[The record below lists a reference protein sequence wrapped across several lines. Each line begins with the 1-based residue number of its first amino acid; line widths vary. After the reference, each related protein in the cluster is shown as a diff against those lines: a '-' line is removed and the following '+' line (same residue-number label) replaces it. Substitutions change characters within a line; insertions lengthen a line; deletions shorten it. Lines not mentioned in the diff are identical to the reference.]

1 MKRVAK
7 VLLALVFWLFV
18 WAFAA
23 WRMGQPLLLPSP
35 IHVAGRL
42 WHLMGEGSFWLT
54 TAASLGRV
62 LLGVVLSV
70 VLGVALA
77 ALTEAFSWLND
88 LLSPL
93 LTVIKSTPVASFI
106 ILAILWMGRNQ
117 VPVFIV
123 ILMALPVIWANVAA
137 GIRTTDPGLLQM
149 ARVYQFPLLRRL
161 RRIWV
166 PSVMPYFLSACRT
179 SLGLAWKAG
188 IAAEVLTVPAN
199 SIGKM
204 LYTSKLNFQIEE
216 LFAWTL
222 VVIVLSLV
230 IEQGLLTLLGKVSAA
245 YNTRGGTGDG

>member
-1 MKRVAK
+1 MKRAAK
-7 VLLALVFWLFV
+7 NLLALVFWLGV

-42 WHLMGEGSFWLT
+42 WHLMGEGGFWLT

-106 ILAILWMGRNQ
+106 ILAILWMGRDQ

-123 ILMALPVIWANVAA
+123 ILMALPVIWANVAT

-149 ARVYQFPLLRRL
+149 AKVYQFPLLRRL

-166 PSVMPYFLSACRT
+166 PSVMPHFLSACRT

-230 IEQGLLTLLGKVSAA
+230 IEQGLLSLLGRVSAA

>member
-7 VLLALVFWLFV
+7 VLLALAFWLLV

-35 IHVAGRL
+35 LHVAGQL
-42 WHLMGEGSFWLT
+42 WVLMGDPAFWLT

-62 LLGVVLSV
+62 LLGVVLA
-70 VLGVALA
+70 VAFGIVLA
-77 ALTEAFSWLND
+77 ALTEAFSWLD
-88 LLSPL
+88 SLLSPL

-106 ILAILWMGRNQ
+106 ILAILWMGRDR

-137 GIRTTDPGLLQM
+137 GIHATDSELLQM
-149 ARVYQFPLLRRL
+149 AKVYRFPLTRRL
-161 RRIWV
+161 RRIWI

-188 IAAEVLTVPAN
+188 IAAEVLTVPAD

-204 LYTSKLNFQIEE
+204 LYTSKLNFEIEE

-222 VVIVLSLV
+222 AVIVLSLA
-230 IEQGLLTLLGKVSAA
+230 IEQGLLSLLGRVGKA
-245 YNTRGGTGDG
+245 YNTGGGGQNG